1 MNVQPAWESGF
12 TGKGVVVTIL
22 GTITITTIINIIAM
36 ITTII
41 IIFITFIT
49 TIKIII
55 TINITATTIT
65 IITSTIISILLTI
78 MMIKMS
84 VIITSSPYL
93 RSSDDG
99 IQYNHPDLK
108 QNYDPHAS
116 KDINDGDDDPMPQV
130 EQVEQDHLEDENI
143 G

>member
-78 MMIKMS
+78 IDQNEF
-84 VIITSSPYL
+84 IITSSPYL